1 MVSDLHLIA
10 EMRITPLQ
18 LLHSLLHLLRLLRH
32 RRNSLLQI
40 LVREGGTQFLHFC
53 FSLQQP
59 FLTISQPREL
69 LLQGRRLRR
78 QRVNLV
84 VHLLQ
89 LLIAH
94 TWELVLVRKVD
105 LALSVLLLNDFS
117 SACENSR
124 RASLL
129 RQLGQNPNHIG
140 LLHLFVQV
148 IENGLCIEG
157 LVLLIQVL

>member
-78 QRVNLV
+78 QRVNL
-84 VHLLQ
+84 LQ

-94 TWELVLVRKVD
+94 TGELVLVRKVD
-105 LALSVLLLNDFS
+105 LALSVLLLNDFP

-129 RQLGQNPNHIG
+129 RQLGQNPNHIW

>member
-1 MVSDLHLIA
+1 MVSDLRLIR

-40 LVREGGTQFLHFC
+40 LVRERGTQFLHFC

-69 LLQGRRLRR
+69 FLKGRRLRC
-78 QRVNLV
+78 QRVNLI

-89 LLIAH
+89 LLVAH
-94 TWELVLVRKVD
+94 GGELILVRKVD
-105 LALSVLLLNDFS
+105 LALAVLLLNDFP
-117 SACENSR
+117 SACEISDR
-124 RASLL
+124 TSLL
-129 RQLGQNPNHIG
+129 RQLGQNPNHIW